1 MPYIDLVSSDD
12 YASIWYFAHTPNG
25 NVGSFDPEKPTIIML
40 HPLFLDSTWL
50 HPQFDDQRL
59 YSSYNLVVFDTRS
72 AGKSLSRYNGRY
84 DLWVGAA
91 DLALAIQVCSDFV
104 SWKMFMETRLT
115 EFSYYYVASTSAA
128 GSHLCF
134 RAIRIY
140 RSAIS
145 SIVSTIVIA

>member
-91 DLALAIQVCSDFV
+91 DLALAIQVCSDSLSLENV
-104 SWKMFMETRLT
+104 HGNKAHGVLVLLCSIYICRRLT
-115 EFSYYYVASTSAA
+115 SLLPSYT
-128 GSHLCF
+128 HIPLCD
-134 RAIRIY
+134 
-140 RSAIS
+140 
-145 SIVSTIVIA
+145 